1 MTAPS
6 KVSLMLVAGLVV
18 GCRPS
23 AQSSADTSGA
33 ATSSTIPAVIA
44 GSSNSVLGRTSGQT
58 STATVASG
66 SKKTKDASMSAKSS
80 GSSTRRNGNAPPDS
94 GIIGYDSVIRF
105 PHRWPATSSSTPIR
119 K

>member
-6 KVSLMLVAGLVV
+6 KVSVMLVAGLVV

-33 ATSSTIPAVIA
+33 ATSSTIPAVTA
-44 GSSNSVLGRTSGQT
+44 GSSDSVLGRTSGQT
-58 STATVASG
+58 STPTVASG
-66 SKKTKDASMSAKSS
+66 SKKTKGASTSAKPS
-80 GSSTRRNGNAPPDS
+80 GSSTRRNGNALPDS
-94 GIIGYDSVIRF
+94 GILGYDSVIRF
-105 PHRWPATSSSTPIR
+105 PHRWVGKASSTAVR